1 MFQANCSAT
10 TRTCVASAGAGK
22 PSTRSAQSG
31 IEKPISRIASTT
43 ATAPSSQ
50 VEVWLVT
57 PVGSAT
63 GLRFA
68 RKRHST

>member
-1 MFQANCSAT
+1 MFQANCWAT
-10 TRTCVASAGAGK
+10 TRTRVASCGAGK
-22 PSTRSAQSG
+22 PSTRWAQSG

-57 PVGSAT
+57 P
-63 GLRFA
+63 L
-68 RKRHST
+68 